1 MCYPKIIYEHS
12 FLSLSPNVMETLER
26 RVKEVTSVEKKE
38 EEVAEERGEEA
49 FSGIHHV
56 VKPCYLRS

>member
-1 MCYPKIIYEHS
+1 
-12 FLSLSPNVMETLER
+12 METLER